1 MELYNSTLTEVELF
15 DGATV
20 VCTAGLFAR
29 LGTYVVTAG
38 EMVSLGFGD
47 GNGYHDAVGRFYALL
62 DSAGPTVSTGTIRI
76 SALTAQGR
84 PYEILWE
91 GRSTLLDN
99 NPTDRTKQYPFP
111 QRDLWITQDKIIEF
125 SYKIDVTATLT
136 LADSDIRLDIT
147 RAAI

>member
-1 MELYNSTLTEVELF
+1 MEQYNSTLTQVEFF
-15 DGATV
+15 DTATV

-38 EMVSLGFGD
+38 EMVNLGNGE
-47 GNGYHDAVGRFYALL
+47 GNGYHDAIGRFYALL
-62 DSAGPTVSTGTIRI
+62 DAAGPAVSTGTIRI

-111 QRDLWITQDKIIEF
+111 MRDLWITQDKIIEF
-125 SYKIDVTATLT
+125 AYKIDTTATLT
-136 LADSDIRLDIT
+136 LADSKIAMDVT